1 MYQNKL
7 VATLKSKGQIL
18 REDNGCFKL
27 PFGSEYTIYLKN
39 MESRKAVVSIDIDG
53 EDVLDNKKLI
63 IEANETLD
71 FEGFMKGTV
80 AENKFKFIQRTKN
93 IEEHR
98 GIHADDGL
106 VRIEFTFEKLE
117 PITQEIVYTYPY
129 RYWWNSP
136 QPIIWYNN
144 NETYTWEGNS
154 GNYNP
159 KYDPKS
165 TAYDPST
172 ESISC
177 SNNVS
182 SYNVNTVQDSSTFDE
197 GITTKGAPINQ
208 NFNRGYTRE
217 LEDQSHTI
225 ILRLIGYNE
234 KGLEVKSPIFTR
246 ERLNCEIC
254 GYKNTSSNKYCAECG
269 TYLSQ

>member
-63 IEANETLD
+63 VGANETLEL
-71 FEGFMKGTV
+71 EGFMRETT

-106 VRIEFTFEKLE
+106 IKIEFTFEKLE
-117 PITQEIVYTYPY
+117 PITQEIIYTYPY
-129 RYWWNSP
+129 RYWWTYHSP
-136 QPIIWYNN
+136 IWYDV
-144 NETYTWEGNS
+144 NETYIWEGNS

-159 KYDPKS
+159 KYDPQS
-165 TAYDPST
+165 TGYDPSARGM
-172 ESISC
+172 SC

-182 SYNVNTVQDSSTFDE
+182 SYNVNAVSDSLTFDE
-197 GITTKGAPINQ
+197 GITTKGTPINQ
-208 NFNRGYTRE
+208 NFSRGYTRE

-225 ILRLIGYNE
+225 ILKLIGYNE
-234 KGLEVKSPIFTR
+234 KGLEVKSPTFTR
-246 ERLNCEIC
+246 ERLVCNIC
-254 GYKNTSSNKYCAECG
+254 GNKNISSSKYCSECG
-269 TYLSQ
+269 TYIS